1 MVWIEKFSW
10 VQLRPPRAPGKEA
23 FLLMGYA
30 LFQWN
35 VHFTLRER
43 TRVPNPSPNG
53 QWLEVGFG
61 PSMIWNIYNYVTKM
75 VQLVMQSKLS
85 TTKFGETLAA
95 LEILISQKHIAEQD
109 FSVSGKSSETSIIWT
124 LEPLVIISNERNVEM
139 NLCIYFL
146 KGHDW

>member
-1 MVWIEKFSW
+1 M
-10 VQLRPPRAPGKEA
+10 
-23 FLLMGYA
+23 
-30 LFQWN
+30 
-35 VHFTLRER
+35 
-43 TRVPNPSPNG
+43 
-53 QWLEVGFG
+53 
-61 PSMIWNIYNYVTKM
+61 
-75 VQLVMQSKLS
+75 S

>member
-35 VHFTLRER
+35 VHFTLPER
-43 TRVPNPSPNG
+43 TRVPNPSPSG

-61 PSMIWNIYNYVTKM
+61 PSIIGIYIIM
-75 VQLVMQSKLS
+75 
-85 TTKFGETLAA
+85 
-95 LEILISQKHIAEQD
+95 SQRWCSWSCSPRCPQP
-109 FSVSGKSSETSIIWT
+109 SSE
-124 LEPLVIISNERNVEM
+124 R
-139 NLCIYFL
+139 
-146 KGHDW
+146 H